1 MKKKVLLIILPIILV
16 IAIVAAIIVAVIVN
30 KNKEEES
37 TGSKWGDTYY
47 AYLKEAVN
55 EDDLT
60 EAEEKY
66 GVMLGMKN
74 SKIQFCEV
82 EEGQDPTMIM
92 TYEKENSSYVNVY
105 QITDKK
111 KVNYIAYKQPSEVEY
126 LYNIEKDEYS
136 WYIHGMGT
144 DSDSYSSL
152 KNISETLKNSSTQ
165 SEDSKNVNI
174 AELEADYTIK
184 KDEATTTQETADG
197 ESISLDKFDEI
208 FVKPDIK
215 QNIQIDFNADIKE
228 KDLKNE
234 IKSAVESYK
243 KDSKRITDEIKESVA
258 NKVEEVKNKKEQIAS
273 AKIDLE
279 NKKKAEEYSKGLKVG
294 NATLKYGVYTY
305 TGEGG
310 YTPGQTLKGEITLKP
325 EGKFHIKSNFDDMS
339 AQAASYDEDGTYT
352 IELDRDDGYG
362 GKSNYIRFK
371 GDKGYSMVFDV
382 YKDNSFSDQ
391 WHFYNLTTETK
402 VEVPSTNTSNGASSS
417 SANSSGNSHLTA
429 FEYDES
435 ANNKVAEGDYYR
447 DKGTGYEGILK
458 IKNSTGNSFEFSID
472 AIYTSVAGSPNIG
485 QIEGTAKAVKGG
497 RFVFSTKEGSE
508 TGYGYEYNIFFKIGE
523 NGEITIEDECYMNQ
537 SGKTEVNPVAGHNV
551 TFEGIFTK

>member
-16 IAIVAAIIVAVIVN
+16 IAIVAAIIVAIIVN

-47 AYLKEAVN
+47 AYLKDAVN
-55 EDDLT
+55 EEDINI
-60 EAEEKY
+60 AESKY
-66 GVMLGMKN
+66 GIILGMKD

-82 EEGQDPTMIM
+82 DEGQDPTMIM
-92 TYEKENSSYVNVY
+92 TYKKENNSYVNVY
-105 QITDKK
+105 QITDKN
-111 KVNYIAYKQPSEVEY
+111 KVNYIAYKQPTEVEY

-136 WYIHGMGT
+136 WYIHEMGT

-152 KNISETLKNSSTQ
+152 KNISDKLKQNAEESNNSKS
-165 SEDSKNVNI
+165 DYV
-174 AELEADYTIK
+174 AEMVADYTIK
-184 KDEATTTQETADG
+184 KEEATITQETTDG
-197 ESISLDKFDEI
+197 ETITLDKFDEI
-208 FVKPDIK
+208 FVRPEIEPNK
-215 QNIQIDFNADIKE
+215 QIDFDSDIKD
-228 KDLKNE
+228 KDLKKE
-234 IKSAVESYK
+234 IKSAVDSYK
-243 KDSKRITDEIKESVA
+243 KDSKKITDAVKEVVA
-258 NKVEEVKNKKEQIAS
+258 KKVEEVRAKKESIAK
-273 AKIDLE
+273 AKTDVE

-339 AQAASYDEDGTYT
+339 GQAASYDEDGTYT

-371 GDKGYSMVFDV
+371 GDKGYNMVFDV

-447 DKGTGYEGILK
+447 DKGTGTEGVLK
-458 IKNSTGNSFEFSID
+458 IKSSSNNSFDFSIE
-472 AIYTSVAGSPNIG
+472 AIYTSVPGAPNIG
-485 QIEGTAKAVKGG
+485 QIEGTAKAIKGG
-497 RFVFSTKEGSE
+497 RFVYSTKDDSQ
-508 TGYGYEYNIFFKIGE
+508 YGYEYNIFFKV
-523 NGEITIEDECYMNQ
+523 NGNSIEIEDECYMNR

-551 TFEGIFTK
+551 TFEGTYSK

>member
-47 AYLKEAVN
+47 AYLKDAVN
-55 EDDLT
+55 EEDINI
-60 EAEEKY
+60 AESKY
-66 GVMLGMKN
+66 GIILGMKD

-82 EEGQDPTMIM
+82 DEGQDPTMIM
-92 TYEKENSSYVNVY
+92 TYKKENNSYVNVY
-105 QITDKK
+105 QITDKN
-111 KVNYIAYKQPSEVEY
+111 KVNYIAYKQPTEVEY

-136 WYIHGMGT
+136 WYIHEMGT

-152 KNISETLKNSSTQ
+152 KNISDKLKQNAEESNNSKS
-165 SEDSKNVNI
+165 DYV
-174 AELEADYTIK
+174 AEMVADYTIK
-184 KDEATTTQETADG
+184 KEEATITQETTDG
-197 ESISLDKFDEI
+197 ETITLDKFDEI
-208 FVKPDIK
+208 FVRPEIEPNK
-215 QNIQIDFNADIKE
+215 QIDFNSDIKD
-228 KDLKNE
+228 KDLKKE
-234 IKSAVESYK
+234 IKSAVDSYK
-243 KDSKRITDEIKESVA
+243 KDSKKITDAVKEVVA
-258 NKVEEVKNKKEQIAS
+258 KKVEEVRAKKESIAK
-273 AKIDLE
+273 AKTDVE

-305 TGEGG
+305 TGEGA

-339 AQAASYDEDGTYT
+339 GQAASYDEDGTYT

-402 VEVPSTNTSNGASSS
+402 VEVPTTNTSNGASSS
-417 SANSSGNSHLTA
+417 STNSSGNSHLTA

-447 DKGTGYEGILK
+447 DKGTGTEGVLK
-458 IKNSTGNSFEFSID
+458 IKSSSNNSFDFSIE
-472 AIYTSVAGSPNIG
+472 AIYTSVAGAPNIG
-485 QIEGTAKAVKGG
+485 QIEGTAKAIKGG

-508 TGYGYEYNIFFKIGE
+508 TGYGYEYNIFFKI
-523 NGEITIEDECYMNQ
+523 NGNSIEIEDECYMNT

-551 TFEGIFTK
+551 TFEGTYSK

>member
-47 AYLKEAVN
+47 AYLKDAVN
-55 EDDLT
+55 EEDINI
-60 EAEEKY
+60 AESKY
-66 GVMLGMKN
+66 GIILGMKD

-82 EEGQDPTMIM
+82 DEGQNPTMIM
-92 TYEKENSSYVNVY
+92 TYKKENNSYVNVY
-105 QITDKK
+105 QITDKN
-111 KVNYIAYKQPSEVEY
+111 KVNYIAYKQPTEVEY

-136 WYIHGMGT
+136 WYIHEMGT

-152 KNISETLKNSSTQ
+152 KNISDKLKQNAEESNNSKS
-165 SEDSKNVNI
+165 DYV
-174 AELEADYTIK
+174 AEMVADYTIK
-184 KDEATTTQETADG
+184 KEEATITQETTDG
-197 ESISLDKFDEI
+197 ETITLDKFDEI
-208 FVKPDIK
+208 FVRPEIEPNK
-215 QNIQIDFNADIKE
+215 QIDFNSDIKD
-228 KDLKNE
+228 KDLKKE
-234 IKSAVESYK
+234 IKSAVDSYK
-243 KDSKRITDEIKESVA
+243 KDSKKITDAVKEVVA
-258 NKVEEVKNKKEQIAS
+258 KKVEEVRAKKESIGK
-273 AKIDLE
+273 AKTDVE

-339 AQAASYDEDGTYT
+339 AQAASYDKDGTYT
-352 IELDRDDGYG
+352 IELGGDDGYG

-382 YKDNSFSDQ
+382 YQNNSFSDQ
-391 WHFYNLTTETK
+391 WHFYNLTEESKIEIPT
-402 VEVPSTNTSNGASSS
+402 TNNNTSSS
-417 SANSSGNSHLTA
+417 SSSNNTHLTA

-447 DKGTGYEGILK
+447 DKGTGTEGVLK
-458 IKNSTGNSFEFSID
+458 VKSSNNNSFDFSID
-472 AIYTSVAGSPNIG
+472 AIYTSVAGAPNIG
-485 QIEGTAKAVKGG
+485 QIEGKAKAIKGG
-497 RFVFSTKEGSE
+497 RFVYSTKDDSQ
-508 TGYGYEYNIFFKIGE
+508 YGYEYNIFFKV
-523 NGEITIEDECYMNQ
+523 NGNSIEIEDECYMNR

-551 TFEGIFTK
+551 TFEGTFTK

>member
-47 AYLKEAVN
+47 AYLKDAVN
-55 EDDLT
+55 EEDINI
-60 EAEEKY
+60 AESKY
-66 GVMLGMKN
+66 GIILGMKD

-82 EEGQDPTMIM
+82 DEGQDPTMIM
-92 TYEKENSSYVNVY
+92 TYKKENNSYVNVY
-105 QITDKK
+105 QITDKN
-111 KVNYIAYKQPSEVEY
+111 KVNYIAYKQPTEVEY

-136 WYIHGMGT
+136 WYIHEMGT

-152 KNISETLKNSSTQ
+152 KNISDKLKQNAEESNNSKSDYV
-165 SEDSKNVNI
+165 SEMV
-174 AELEADYTIK
+174 ADYTIK
-184 KDEATTTQETADG
+184 KEEATITQETTDG
-197 ESISLDKFDEI
+197 ETITLEKFDEI
-208 FVKPDIK
+208 FVRPEIEPNK
-215 QNIQIDFNADIKE
+215 QIDFNSDIKD
-228 KDLKNE
+228 KDLKKE
-234 IKSAVESYK
+234 IKSAVDSYK
-243 KDSKRITDEIKESVA
+243 KDSKKITDAVKEVVA
-258 NKVEEVKNKKEQIAS
+258 KKVEEVRAKKESIAK
-273 AKIDLE
+273 AKTDVE

-294 NATLKYGVYTY
+294 SATLKYGVYTY
-305 TGEGG
+305 TSDGG
-310 YTPGQTLKGEITLKP
+310 FNPGQTLKGEITLKP

-339 AQAASYDEDGTYT
+339 GQAASYDEDGTYT

-402 VEVPSTNTSNGASSS
+402 VEVPSTNTSNGTSSS
-417 SANSSGNSHLTA
+417 STNSSGNSHLTA
-429 FEYDES
+429 FEYDEA

-447 DKGTGYEGILK
+447 DKGTGTEGVLK
-458 IKNSTGNSFEFSID
+458 IKSSNNNSFDFSID
-472 AIYTSVAGSPNIG
+472 AIYTSVAGAPNIG
-485 QIEGTAKAVKGG
+485 QIEGKAKAIKGG
-497 RFVFSTKEGSE
+497 RFVYSTKDDSQ
-508 TGYGYEYNIFFKIGE
+508 YGYEYNIFFKV
-523 NGEITIEDECYMNQ
+523 NGNSIEIEDECYMNR

-551 TFEGIFTK
+551 TFEGTFTK

>member
-47 AYLKEAVN
+47 AYLKDAVN
-55 EDDLT
+55 EEDINI
-60 EAEEKY
+60 AESKY
-66 GVMLGMKN
+66 GIILGMKD

-82 EEGQDPTMIM
+82 DEGQDPTMIM
-92 TYEKENSSYVNVY
+92 TYKKENNSYVNVY
-105 QITDKK
+105 QITDKN
-111 KVNYIAYKQPSEVEY
+111 KVNYIAYKQPTEVEY

-136 WYIHGMGT
+136 WYIHEMGT

-152 KNISETLKNSSTQ
+152 KNISDKLKQNAEESNNSKS
-165 SEDSKNVNI
+165 DYV
-174 AELEADYTIK
+174 AEMVADYTIK
-184 KDEATTTQETADG
+184 KEEATITQETTDG
-197 ESISLDKFDEI
+197 ETITLDKFDEI
-208 FVKPDIK
+208 FVRPEIEPNK
-215 QNIQIDFNADIKE
+215 QIDFNSDIKD
-228 KDLKNE
+228 KDLKKE
-234 IKSAVESYK
+234 IKSAVDSYK
-243 KDSKRITDEIKESVA
+243 KDSKKITDAVKEVVA
-258 NKVEEVKNKKEQIAS
+258 KKVEEVRAKKESIAK
-273 AKIDLE
+273 AKTDVE

-305 TGEGG
+305 TGEGA

-339 AQAASYDEDGTYT
+339 GQAASYDEDGTYT

-447 DKGTGYEGILK
+447 DKGTGTEGVLK
-458 IKNSTGNSFEFSID
+458 IKSSSNNSFDFSIE
-472 AIYTSVAGSPNIG
+472 AIYTSVAGAPNIG
-485 QIEGTAKAVKGG
+485 QIEGTAKAIKGG

-508 TGYGYEYNIFFKIGE
+508 TGYGYEYNIFFKI
-523 NGEITIEDECYMNQ
+523 NGNSIEIEDECYMNT

-551 TFEGIFTK
+551 TFEGTYSK

>member
-16 IAIVAAIIVAVIVN
+16 IAIVAAIVVAVIVN

-47 AYLKEAVN
+47 AYLKDAVN
-55 EDDLT
+55 EEDINI
-60 EAEEKY
+60 AESKY
-66 GVMLGMKN
+66 GIILGMKD

-82 EEGQDPTMIM
+82 DEGQDPTMIM
-92 TYEKENSSYVNVY
+92 TYKKENNSYVNVY
-105 QITDKK
+105 QITDKN
-111 KVNYIAYKQPSEVEY
+111 KVNYIAYKQPTEVEY

-136 WYIHGMGT
+136 WYIHEMGT

-152 KNISETLKNSSTQ
+152 KNISDKLKQNAEESNNSKS
-165 SEDSKNVNI
+165 DYV
-174 AELEADYTIK
+174 AEMVADYTIK
-184 KDEATTTQETADG
+184 KEEATITQETTDG
-197 ESISLDKFDEI
+197 ETITLDKFDEI
-208 FVKPDIK
+208 FVRPEIEPNK
-215 QNIQIDFNADIKE
+215 QIDFNCDIKD
-228 KDLKNE
+228 KDLKKE
-234 IKSAVESYK
+234 IKSAVDSYK
-243 KDSKRITDEIKESVA
+243 KDSKKITDAVKEVVA
-258 NKVEEVKNKKEQIAS
+258 KKVEEVRAKKESIAK
-273 AKIDLE
+273 AKTDVE

-339 AQAASYDEDGTYT
+339 GQAASYDEDGTYT

-402 VEVPSTNTSNGASSS
+402 VEVPTTNTSNGASSS
-417 SANSSGNSHLTA
+417 STNSSGNSHLTA

-447 DKGTGYEGILK
+447 DKGTGTEGVLK
-458 IKNSTGNSFEFSID
+458 IKSSSNNSFDFSIE
-472 AIYTSVAGSPNIG
+472 AIYTSVPGAPNIG
-485 QIEGTAKAVKGG
+485 QIEGTAKAIKGG

-508 TGYGYEYNIFFKIGE
+508 TGYGYEYNIFFKV
-523 NGEITIEDECYMNQ
+523 NGNTIEIEDECYMNR

-551 TFEGIFTK
+551 TFEGTYSK

>member
-47 AYLKEAVN
+47 AYLKDAVN
-55 EDDLT
+55 EEDINI
-60 EAEEKY
+60 AESKY
-66 GVMLGMKN
+66 GIILGMKD

-82 EEGQDPTMIM
+82 DEGQDPTMIM
-92 TYEKENSSYVNVY
+92 TYKKENNSYVNVY
-105 QITDKK
+105 QITDKN
-111 KVNYIAYKQPSEVEY
+111 KVNYIAYKQPTEVEY

-136 WYIHGMGT
+136 WYIHEMGT

-152 KNISETLKNSSTQ
+152 KNISDKLKQNAEESNNSKSDYV
-165 SEDSKNVNI
+165 SEMV
-174 AELEADYTIK
+174 ADYTIK
-184 KDEATTTQETADG
+184 KEEATITQETTDG
-197 ESISLDKFDEI
+197 ETITLEKFDEI
-208 FVKPDIK
+208 FVRPEIEPNK
-215 QNIQIDFNADIKE
+215 QIDFNSDIKD
-228 KDLKNE
+228 KDLKKE
-234 IKSAVESYK
+234 IKSAVDSYK
-243 KDSKRITDEIKESVA
+243 KDSKKITDAVKDVVA
-258 NKVEEVKNKKEQIAS
+258 KKVEEVRAKKESIAK
-273 AKIDLE
+273 AKTDVE

-339 AQAASYDEDGTYT
+339 GQAASYDEDGTYT

-402 VEVPSTNTSNGASSS
+402 VEVPTTNTSNGASSS
-417 SANSSGNSHLTA
+417 STNSSGNSHLTA

-447 DKGTGYEGILK
+447 DKGTGTEGVLK
-458 IKNSTGNSFEFSID
+458 IKSSSNNSFDFSIE
-472 AIYTSVAGSPNIG
+472 AIYTSVPGAPNIG
-485 QIEGTAKAVKGG
+485 QIEGTAKAIKGG
-497 RFVFSTKEGSE
+497 RFVFSTREGSE
-508 TGYGYEYNIFFKIGE
+508 TGYGYEYNIFFKV
-523 NGEITIEDECYMNQ
+523 NGNTIEIEDECYMNR

-551 TFEGIFTK
+551 TFEGTYSK

>member
-47 AYLKEAVN
+47 AYLKDAVN
-55 EDDLT
+55 EEDINI
-60 EAEEKY
+60 AESKY
-66 GVMLGMKN
+66 GIILGMKD

-82 EEGQDPTMIM
+82 DEGQDPTMIM
-92 TYEKENSSYVNVY
+92 TYKRENNSYVNVY
-105 QITDKK
+105 QITDKN
-111 KVNYIAYKQPSEVEY
+111 KVNYIAYKQPTEVEY

-136 WYIHGMGT
+136 WYIHETGT

-152 KNISETLKNSSTQ
+152 KNISDKLKQNAEESNNSKS
-165 SEDSKNVNI
+165 DYV
-174 AELEADYTIK
+174 AEMVADYTIK
-184 KDEATTTQETADG
+184 KEEATITQETTDG
-197 ESISLDKFDEI
+197 ETITLDKFDEI
-208 FVKPDIK
+208 FVRPEIEPNK
-215 QNIQIDFNADIKE
+215 QIDFNSDTKD
-228 KDLKNE
+228 KDLKKE
-234 IKSAVESYK
+234 IKSAVDSYK
-243 KDSKRITDEIKESVA
+243 KDSKKITDAVKEVVA
-258 NKVEEVKNKKEQIAS
+258 KKVEEVRAKKESIAK
-273 AKIDLE
+273 AKTDVE

-339 AQAASYDEDGTYT
+339 GQAASYDEDGTYT

-402 VEVPSTNTSNGASSS
+402 VEVPSTNTSNGTSSS
-417 SANSSGNSHLTA
+417 STNSSGNSHLTA

-447 DKGTGYEGILK
+447 DKGTGTEGVLK
-458 IKNSTGNSFEFSID
+458 IKSSSNNSFDFSIE
-472 AIYTSVAGSPNIG
+472 AIYTSVPGAPNIG
-485 QIEGTAKAVKGG
+485 QIEGTAKAIKGG

-508 TGYGYEYNIFFKIGE
+508 TGYGYEYNIFFKV
-523 NGEITIEDECYMNQ
+523 NGNIIEIEDECYMNR

-551 TFEGIFTK
+551 TFEGTYSK

>member
-47 AYLKEAVN
+47 AYLKDAVN
-55 EDDLT
+55 EEDINI
-60 EAEEKY
+60 AESKY
-66 GVMLGMKN
+66 GIILGMKD

-82 EEGQDPTMIM
+82 DEGQNPTMIM
-92 TYEKENSSYVNVY
+92 TYKKENNSYVNVY
-105 QITDKK
+105 QITDKN
-111 KVNYIAYKQPSEVEY
+111 KVNYIAYKQPTEVEY

-136 WYIHGMGT
+136 WYIHEMGT

-152 KNISETLKNSSTQ
+152 KNISDKLKQNAEESNNSKS
-165 SEDSKNVNI
+165 DYV
-174 AELEADYTIK
+174 AEMVADYTIK
-184 KDEATTTQETADG
+184 KEEATITQETTDG
-197 ESISLDKFDEI
+197 ETITLDKFDEI
-208 FVKPDIK
+208 FVRPEIEPNK
-215 QNIQIDFNADIKE
+215 QIDFNSDIKD
-228 KDLKNE
+228 KDLKKE
-234 IKSAVESYK
+234 IKSAVDSYK
-243 KDSKRITDEIKESVA
+243 KDSKKITDAVKEVVA
-258 NKVEEVKNKKEQIAS
+258 KKVEEVRAKKESIAK
-273 AKIDLE
+273 AKTDVE

-352 IELDRDDGYG
+352 IELGGDDGYG

-382 YKDNSFSDQ
+382 YQNNSFSDQ
-391 WHFYNLTTETK
+391 WHFYNLTEESKIEIPT
-402 VEVPSTNTSNGASSS
+402 TNNNTSSS
-417 SANSSGNSHLTA
+417 SSSNNTHLTA

-447 DKGTGYEGILK
+447 DKGTGTEGVLK
-458 IKNSTGNSFEFSID
+458 VKSSNNNSFDFSID
-472 AIYTSVAGSPNIG
+472 AIYTSVAGAPNIG
-485 QIEGTAKAVKGG
+485 QIEGKAKAIKGG
-497 RFVFSTKEGSE
+497 RFVYSTKDDSQ
-508 TGYGYEYNIFFKIGE
+508 YGYEYNIFFKV
-523 NGEITIEDECYMNQ
+523 NGNSIEIEDECYMNR

-551 TFEGIFTK
+551 TFEGTFTK

>member
-16 IAIVAAIIVAVIVN
+16 IAIAATVITIVILN

-37 TGSKWGDTYY
+37 VGTKWGDTYY

-55 EDDLT
+55 EDDLKA
-60 EAEEKY
+60 AEEKY

-74 SKIQFCEV
+74 AKIQFCEV
-82 EEGQDPTMIM
+82 DEGQDPTMIM

-136 WYIHGMGT
+136 WYIHEMGT
-144 DSDSYSSL
+144 DSDSYCSL
-152 KNISETLKNSSTQ
+152 KDISQTLKNSSTK
-165 SEDSKNVNI
+165 SEDSKNINI

-184 KDEATTTQETADG
+184 KDEATTTQETVDG
-197 ESISLDKFDEI
+197 STITLDKFDEI
-208 FVKPDIK
+208 FVKPEIES
-215 QNIQIDFNADIKE
+215 NEQIDFDVDMSDKE
-228 KDLKNE
+228 LK
-234 IKSAVESYK
+234 KSLKKIVDSYVKETK
-243 KDSKRITDEIKESVA
+243 KITDEIKEQV
-258 NKVEEVKNKKEQIAS
+258 NKKVEEVKSKKEQIES
-273 AKIDLE
+273 AKTDVE

-402 VEVPSTNTSNGASSS
+402 VEVPTTNTSNGASSS
-417 SANSSGNSHLTA
+417 STNSSGNSHLTA

-447 DKGTGYEGILK
+447 DKGTGTEGVLK
-458 IKNSTGNSFEFSID
+458 IKSSSNNSFDFSIE
-472 AIYTSVAGSPNIG
+472 AIYTSVPGAPNIG
-485 QIEGTAKAVKGG
+485 QIEGTAKAIKGG
-497 RFVFSTKEGSE
+497 RFVYSTKDDSQ
-508 TGYGYEYNIFFKIGE
+508 YGYEYNIFFKA
-523 NGEITIEDECYMNQ
+523 NGNSIEIEDECYMNR

-551 TFEGIFTK
+551 TFEGTYSK